1 MTTVAPPVDIAAA
14 VRQERLAE
22 QVGGLRVRRGLPSDR
37 WMLLVGG
44 LLLPLG
50 VVLVLLGWW
59 GASHTVF
66 VFEQVPYLLSG
77 GVLGLALVI
86 TGGFIYFA
94 YWLTL
99 MVRESRLGR
108 AELTAALARVERL
121 LEEGPSVGAAP
132 RTARSA
138 GTPAGRLVATRTG
151 TMVHRPDCVAVDGK
165 ADLREVTAETPGLSP
180 CKLCD
185 PLG

>member
-1 MTTVAPPVDIAAA
+1 MTTTTVESAAL

-22 QVGGLRVRRGLPSDR
+22 QVGELRGSRLLDNDR
-37 WMLLVGG
+37 WMLVVGG

-50 VVLVLLGWW
+50 ILLVLLGWW

-86 TGGFIYFA
+86 AGGFVYFA

-99 MVRESRLGR
+99 LVRENRTGR
-108 AELTAALARVERL
+108 AELISVLGRVERL
-121 LEEGPSVGAAP
+121 LEEGTATAAP
-132 RTARSA
+132 RRTGGA
-138 GTPAGRLVATRTG
+138 PAGRLVATKTG
-151 TMVHRPDCVAVDGK
+151 TMLHRTDCVAVDGK
-165 ADLREVTAETPGLSP
+165 DGLRDVTPDTPGLTP

>member
-1 MTTVAPPVDIAAA
+1 MTTVESAAL

-22 QVGGLRVRRGLPSDR
+22 QVGDLRARRLLGNDR
-37 WMLLVGG
+37 WMLVVGG

-50 VVLVLLGWW
+50 LLLVLLGWW

-77 GVLGLALVI
+77 GVLGLALVVA
-86 TGGFIYFA
+86 GGFVYFA

-99 MVRESRLGR
+99 LVRENRTGR
-108 AELTAALARVERL
+108 AELTAVLTRVERL
-121 LEEGPSVGAAP
+121 LEDSTAAAP
-132 RTARSA
+132 RRA
-138 GTPAGRLVATRTG
+138 GAPVGRLVATKTG
-151 TMVHRPDCVAVDGK
+151 TMLHRTDCVAVDGK
-165 ADLREVTAETPGLSP
+165 DNLREVSADTAGLTP